1 MKLNTIG
8 AAERLNLKQKTL
20 ENWRCLGVGP
30 PFYKIGERASTMKQI
45 LTHGFNRG
53 AAHPRLNLRPEQNSA
68 RRGLAGLTGAEIKK

>member
-30 PFYKIGERASTMKQI
+30 PFYKIGERVFYDEADLDAWLQSRRRTSTSQ
-45 LTHGFNRG
+45 
-53 AAHPRLNLRPEQNSA
+53 PSP
-68 RRGLAGLTGAEIKK
+68 